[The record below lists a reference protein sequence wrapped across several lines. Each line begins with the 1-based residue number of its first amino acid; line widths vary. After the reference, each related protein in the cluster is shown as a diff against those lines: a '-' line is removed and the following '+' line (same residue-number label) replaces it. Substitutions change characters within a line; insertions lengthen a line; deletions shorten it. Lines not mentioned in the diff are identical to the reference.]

1 MRSSHNKY
9 FLRFLTLTAAMLLT
23 LGPCLYAATWFQE
36 EEAAEGEEALTQEE
50 YEESLAQSDAYMA
63 AIGEEDPLKRG
74 EMLRGFISKYPKSA
88 LIESHIKPSY
98 TILLTECY
106 QNQKFEEL
114 EALSEKWLE
123 LYPDNQQ
130 TISFAATAAAQL
142 KHNDKYL
149 KYLLELYKMQPNAG
163 TARAIAQLYDQM
175 GNFDKYIEWCE
186 TTFTYPEFKVDYTLR
201 YEILRKYA
209 DDGNVAKA
217 TEYAKKT
224 LDVIDAAD
232 QPDAE
237 GKKIMQGIRRECYHV
252 IAISLYEEQKYSEAM
267 KYFERAL
274 KIEKFQ
280 DGFYY
285 IAQCYWR
292 LGDPETAHDYFAAAE
307 LLGGTMTEKAK
318 EYKEELYKTLH
329 NDTLIGIEK
338 VHKRAQTIIDSYSAS
353 EPGSAQK
360 KTEPPIE
367 LNS

>member
-1 MRSSHNKY
+1 MRCSHYKN
-9 FLRFLTLTAAMLLT
+9 FPRFVFLTAALLLV
-23 LGPCLYAATWFQE
+23 LGPCLYAATFFQE
-36 EEAAEGEEALTQEE
+36 EEEGEGEEALTQEE
-50 YEESLAQSDAYMA
+50 YEESLAQTDAYMA

-74 EMLRGFISKYPKSA
+74 EMLRDFISKYPKSP

-114 EALSEKWLE
+114 ETLSEKWLE
-123 LYPDNQQ
+123 IYPDNQQ

-163 TARAIAQLYDQM
+163 TARAIAQLYDQK
-175 GNFDKYIEWCE
+175 GDFDKYLQWCE

-209 DDGNVAKA
+209 DAGNVAKA

-224 LDVIDAAD
+224 LDVLDAAET
-232 QPDAE
+232 PDAA
-237 GKKIMQGIRRECYHV
+237 GKKVMEGIRRECYHV
-252 IAISLYEEQKYSEAM
+252 IAISLYENQKYAEAM

-307 LLGGTMTEKAK
+307 LLGGNMTDKAR

-329 NDTLIGIEK
+329 NNTLIGIEK
-338 VHKRAQTIIDSYSAS
+338 VHKRAQTILDNYSGAS
-353 EPGSAQK
+353 TGAAQK
-360 KTEPPIE
+360 KTELPNE
-367 LNS
+367 LDS